1 MQILK
6 PHTSINVSDLNKSI
20 EFYTKLFGV
29 EPMKVKPQYA
39 KFDVALPAWNF
50 SLIEREFDKQKG
62 SLNHF
67 GIQVATTEDVIK
79 AKELMVSRG
88 LSVTDEFAATCC
100 YAVQDKVWVSDPDG
114 NSWEFFCVLS
124 ASEIEGACHS
134 ETPLI
139 GNICFR

>member
-6 PHTSINVSDLNKSI
+6 PHTSINVSDLNRSI
-20 EFYTKLFGV
+20 EFYTKLFGT
-29 EPMKVKPQYA
+29 EPVKIKPQYA
-39 KFDVALPAWNF
+39 KFDVTTPAWNF
-50 SLIEREFDKQKG
+50 SLIEREFDKNSG

-88 LSVTDEFAATCC
+88 LNVTDEFAATCC